1 MIAGDRLV
9 AERRRYTVTTAAAA
23 RRLARAHLARVGVHE
38 GLLGLPEIDDRY
50 HVWRISLSG
59 DASAPPAEIVVDAY
73 EAVVDTARSS
83 RLALLQQHSAAAGCR
98 ATKARQRREPSDALR
113 HGEPGSPRLSPL
125 PDLAIR
131 GDAANVLD
139 ALPSGS
145 VDLVFTSPP
154 YFNARRSY
162 AEFASYQE
170 YLHLLERV
178 FGQCHRL
185 LGEGR
190 FLVVNV
196 SPVLVRRVG
205 RSSASRRIPV
215 PFHVNA
221 ILEELGFEFLDD
233 IHWMKPAG
241 AGWALGR
248 GRRFAA
254 DRQPLQYKPV
264 VVTEYLLVYRR
275 ATDKLLDWNLRCHPD
290 PEAVRASLIADG
302 YERTNVWQLPPSSD
316 RRHPA
321 PFPEALAERVVSYYS
336 FRGDVVLDPFAG
348 SGTTG
353 RAAHRLAR
361 RSVAVD
367 IDPAAL
373 AVMRADAAAGLLASG
388 TMWLDED
395 GGLAGPG
402 LAGLPG
408 SVAGRA
414 PGEGPTGRPSTGGR
428 PTGRRSTGGR
438 STARPRRVGRA
449 RRGNRG

>member
-1 MIAGDRLV
+1 VTEQAPGRLPARDPCV

-23 RRLARAHLARVGVHE
+23 RRIARAHLRGLGLRD
-38 GLLGLPEIDDRY
+38 GLLGLPEVDDRY

-59 DASAPPAEIVVDAY
+59 DGSAPPAEIVVDAY
-73 EAVVDTARSS
+73 QAVVDTARSS
-83 RLALLQQHSAAAGCR
+83 GPALLARHSAAAGPGR
-98 ATKARQRREPSDALR
+98 GDGGRGGSRNP
-113 HGEPGSPRLSPL
+113 GGGGPGGGGPGSGGPGSGGPGSGGPARIPPRAGEAAPPRLSPL

-131 GDAANVLD
+131 GDATTVLN

-170 YLHLLERV
+170 YLQLLERV
-178 FGQCHRL
+178 FAHCHRL
-185 LGEGR
+185 LAEGR

-196 SPVLVRRVG
+196 SPVLLRRVG
-205 RSSASRRIPV
+205 RASASRRVPV
-215 PFHVNA
+215 PFHLNA
-221 ILEELGFEFLDD
+221 VLEALGFEFLDD

-264 VVTEYLLVYRR
+264 VVTEYVLVYRR
-275 ATDKLLDWNLRCHPD
+275 ATDKLIDWNLRNHPD
-290 PEAVRASLIADG
+290 PEAVRASLIEDG
-302 YERTNVWQLPPSSD
+302 YERTNIWQLPPSSD

-321 PFPEALAERVVSYYS
+321 PFPEALAERAVSYYS

-348 SGTTG
+348 SGTTA
-353 RAAHRLAR
+353 RIAYRLGR
-361 RSVAVD
+361 RSIAVD

-373 AVMRADAAAGLLASG
+373 ALMRADAAAGLLAPG
-388 TMWLDED
+388 TTWLDED
-395 GGLAGPG
+395 AGPAPFDG
-402 LAGLPG
+402 LGGQPP
-408 SVAGRA
+408 A
-414 PGEGPTGRPSTGGR
+414 PDGQ
-428 PTGRRSTGGR
+428 
-438 STARPRRVGRA
+438 
-449 RRGNRG
+449 

>member
-1 MIAGDRLV
+1 MLGDERPGRERGQAASGATAG
-9 AERRRYTVTTAAAA
+9 
-23 RRLARAHLARVGVHE
+23 
-38 GLLGLPEIDDRY
+38 LG
-50 HVWRISLSG
+50 
-59 DASAPPAEIVVDAY
+59 SA
-73 EAVVDTARSS
+73 
-83 RLALLQQHSAAAGCR
+83 
-98 ATKARQRREPSDALR
+98 
-113 HGEPGSPRLSPL
+113 PRLSPL

-131 GDAANVLD
+131 GDATTVLA
-139 ALPSGS
+139 ALPTSG

-162 AEFASYQE
+162 AEYASYQE
-170 YLHLLERV
+170 YLQLLERV

-185 LGEGR
+185 LAEGR
-190 FLVVNV
+190 FLVVNI
-196 SPVLVRRVG
+196 SPVLLRRVG
-205 RSSASRRIPV
+205 RTSASRRVPV

-221 ILEELGFEFLDD
+221 LLEELGFEFLDD

-275 ATDKLLDWNLRCHPD
+275 ATDKLLDWNLRRHPD
-290 PEAVRASLIADG
+290 PDAVRASLIGDG

-348 SGTTG
+348 SGTTA
-353 RAAHRLAR
+353 RAAYRLGR

-367 IDPAAL
+367 VDPSAL
-373 AVMRADAAAGLLASG
+373 SVMRADAAAGLLAPG
-388 TMWLDED
+388 TGWLDEET
-395 GGLAGPG
+395 G
-402 LAGLPG
+402 LAGLG
-408 SVAGRA
+408 
-414 PGEGPTGRPSTGGR
+414 
-428 PTGRRSTGGR
+428 
-438 STARPRRVGRA
+438 TA
-449 RRGNRG
+449 

>member
-1 MIAGDRLV
+1 M
-9 AERRRYTVTTAAAA
+9 AERRRYSVTTADAA
-23 RRLARAHLARVGVHE
+23 RRVARAHLAGLGLRE

-73 EAVVDTARSS
+73 RAEVDTARSS
-83 RLALLQQHSAAAGCR
+83 GLALLRRHSAAAGGGGAAGDANA
-98 ATKARQRREPSDALR
+98 ATA
-113 HGEPGSPRLSPL
+113 GVGSTPCLSPPRLSPPRLSPL

-131 GDAANVLD
+131 GDATTVLA
-139 ALPSGS
+139 ALPSGG

-162 AEFASYQE
+162 AEYASYQE
-170 YLHLLERV
+170 YLRLLEHV

-185 LGEGR
+185 LAEGR
-190 FLVVNV
+190 FLVVNI
-196 SPVLVRRVG
+196 SPVLLRRVG
-205 RSSASRRIPV
+205 RTSASRRLPV
-215 PFHVNA
+215 PFHLNA

-275 ATDKLLDWNLRCHPD
+275 ATDKLLDWNLRRHPD
-290 PEAVRASLIADG
+290 PQAVRASLIGDG

-348 SGTTG
+348 SGTTA

-367 IDPAAL
+367 VDSAAL
-373 AVMRADAAAGLLASG
+373 SVMRADAAAGLLAPG
-388 TMWLDED
+388 TLWLDEET
-395 GGLAGPG
+395 G
-402 LAGLPG
+402 LAGLG
-408 SVAGRA
+408 MLDAGAGGHRSPARVRA
-414 PGEGPTGRPSTGGR
+414 AG
-428 PTGRRSTGGR
+428 
-438 STARPRRVGRA
+438 
-449 RRGNRG
+449 